1 MIIGTLREA
10 FRYRD
15 PTPTYLISLAP
26 QSSLQ
31 LAFKTVFA
39 PPRLLVVTV
48 DAVKLSVTIAAMH
61 GGQSMGALQSRFPT
75 VGWASLGTHRHADDG
90 NSRPRTQRRRPQR
103 AARVARV
110 PFDSCDP
117 DERV

>member
-48 DAVKLSVTIAAMH
+48 DAVKDPERVPEPKANKGKVEDEA
-61 GGQSMGALQSRFPT
+61 
-75 VGWASLGTHRHADDG
+75 
-90 NSRPRTQRRRPQR
+90 
-103 AARVARV
+103 AAR
-110 PFDSCDP
+110 
-117 DERV
+117 

>member
-31 LAFKTVFA
+31 LACKTVFA

-48 DAVKLSVTIAAMH
+48 DAVKLVRVQPK
-61 GGQSMGALQSRFPT
+61 GGGRE
-75 VGWASLGTHRHADDG
+75 ASDHLDR
-90 NSRPRTQRRRPQR
+90 
-103 AARVARV
+103 
-110 PFDSCDP
+110 
-117 DERV
+117 